1 MGLPLSDSRLMAKII
16 KISIFF
22 LGTFPYDYDY
32 MCSETDFSPE
42 KNSFSSNY
50 KNPHF
55 FLLLLAATVS
65 QNGRIAV

>member
-42 KNSFSSNY
+42 NSFSSNY

-65 QNGRIAV
+65 QNGQIVV